1 VSSAIERQV
10 YLNTIAS
17 ESNLG
22 TKEVHDDFN
31 AYVAES
37 QREVSAE
44 APVSSA
50 AKSSLTHTERLLG
63 LVELFPIDPVLAQKK
78 LLDEFSFEGSLLTVT
93 PLSDERKELVLA
105 LVEREYATVPE
116 ENIEGIIQD
125 LSRIIVTQFLE
136 QLRFEYSM
144 KMNEAK
150 VQKDEEKELQYLALL
165 QKLHQHRHG
174 T

>member
-1 VSSAIERQV
+1 V

-31 AYVAES
+31 AYVIES
-37 QREVSAE
+37 QREVSAAA
-44 APVSSA
+44 APVAPA
-50 AKSSLTHTERLLG
+50 AKSALTHTERLLA
-63 LVELFPIDPVLAQKK
+63 LVELFPIEPVLAEKK
-78 LLDEFSFEGSLLTVT
+78 LLDEFSFEGSLLSVT
-93 PLSDERKELVLA
+93 PLSEDRKELVLA
-105 LVEREYATVPE
+105 MVEREYAAVPE

-150 VQKDEEKELQYLALL
+150 QAADEEKELQYLALL
-165 QKLHQHRHG
+165 QKLHQRRQG
-174 T
+174 P